1 MIEFY
6 IVSKCPM
13 EGLYKNEKLARQVS
27 ASYKDA
33 VVKRFEAPDEIPAA
47 QKYCAENLITVHQNL
62 WQSITDRAKAQEAAE
77 RAATEL
83 LSAPATEDV
92 ETVKEGAVVVSRVV
106 EEKKPSNLPVVRKNT
121 VPAKPYNNPQMQ
133 LPQWA
138 STVIFTDG
146 SVMPKPD
153 GDDKERMVGGYAAL
167 LVFRSMN
174 ETEVMISGHKNYP
187 RESAYMEM
195 VAIYKALKR
204 LKKYRTDGK
213 IALFSDC
220 MEVVNAFNSKLT
232 GWHECGYKLKNGG
245 RVKYWKLWK
254 KIWKVSHK
262 LPLRVQWI
270 KGHAKN
276 RWNNR
281 CDMTAK
287 AEAKLRVG

>member
-1 MIEFY
+1 MVEFF

-83 LSAPATEDV
+83 LPAPATEEA
-92 ETVKEGAVVVSRVV
+92 ETAKEEAVVVSRVV
-106 EEKKPSNLPVVRKNT
+106 EEKKPSNFPVVRKNT

-174 ETEVMISGHKNYP
+174 ETEEI
-187 RESAYMEM
+187 
-195 VAIYKALKR
+195 
-204 LKKYRTDGK
+204 
-213 IALFSDC
+213 
-220 MEVVNAFNSKLT
+220 
-232 GWHECGYKLKNGG
+232 G
-245 RVKYWKLWK
+245 RAHV
-254 KIWKVSHK
+254 
-262 LPLRVQWI
+262 
-270 KGHAKN
+270 
-276 RWNNR
+276 
-281 CDMTAK
+281 
-287 AEAKLRVG
+287 